1 MPVTEAYAEE
11 LASLRG
17 LLGEPAPGIHL
28 LEFATIPQLE
38 SILSDLRPLCAERE
52 CIEIPY
58 DPAVDKPAALIEKAV
73 WKISGSKLDG
83 IPLIFLHPVALPDA
97 SNDGTHRIGVLERP

>member
-38 SILSDLRPLCAERE
+38 SILSDSSALSAPNANASRFHMTLPSISPPL
-52 CIEIPY
+52 
-58 DPAVDKPAALIEKAV
+58 
-73 WKISGSKLDG
+73 
-83 IPLIFLHPVALPDA
+83 
-97 SNDGTHRIGVLERP
+97 